1 MHRGHRHTDCR
12 ADTWT
17 VPWTE
22 WTVWT
27 IYREAL
33 GKYTHT
39 HAGPYQGGILGS
51 KKDTLIW
58 TQSQT
63 QLGRWAHIDGILA
76 GQSFIVSL
84 AAILIL
90 EGLDKTN
97 RLVMNTFTF
106 NFSIFTV
113 GPSPLKGY
121 IR

>member
-1 MHRGHRHTDCR
+1 MDRVDSV
-12 ADTWT
+12 D
-17 VPWTE
+17 
-22 WTVWT
+22 

-39 HAGPYQGGILGS
+39 HTQAYIRVEYLGQ

-106 NFSIFTV
+106 NYSIFLWV
-113 GPSPLKGY
+113 HPHWKGY